1 MNQLFEALKSARRI
15 EILVI
20 LAMICV
26 LIVLWMGG
34 GGDVRQQDGEE
45 ARMERLLSS
54 IEGAGRVSVMISRNA
69 EGEIGGV
76 VVAASGADDLR
87 AMLELQQAVRTLTGL
102 ELDRI
107 EIVKSKG

>member
-1 MNQLFEALKSARRI
+1 
-15 EILVI
+15 
-20 LAMICV
+20 
-26 LIVLWMGG
+26 
-34 GGDVRQQDGEE
+34 
-45 ARMERLLSS
+45 
-54 IEGAGRVSVMISRNA
+54 MISRNA